1 MDKAIYPGTFDPVTL
16 GHLDL
21 IKRAADIF
29 GALIVGVGENPAK
42 KTLFTNRER
51 MAMLR
56 KETASLPNVT
66 VMGFRGLL
74 VDFAVR
80 QGVSVVVRGVRS
92 MSDFEYELQM
102 AVANRQ
108 SADVETMFMSPS
120 PEYACISARLI
131 KELATEGGDVSAFV
145 TPAVAKR
152 LLAKLSRKKGTR

>member
-1 MDKAIYPGTFDPVTL
+1 MSKAIYPGTFDPVTL

-21 IKRAADIF
+21 IKRAAAVFDT
-29 GALIVGVGENPAK
+29 LIVGVGENPAK

-51 MAMLR
+51 VAMLR
-56 KETASLPNVT
+56 KEAASLRNVT
-66 VMGFRGLL
+66 VKGFKGLL

-80 QGVSVVVRGVRS
+80 EGASILIRGVRS

-108 SADVETMFMSPS
+108 SAGVETLFMSPS

-131 KELATEGGDVSAFV
+131 KELSAEGGHVSAFV
-145 TPAVAKR
+145 SPAVA
-152 LLAKLSRKKGTR
+152 AKLAAKTAPRKGRK